1 MSKQYYPLEEAIN
14 NVYKALNIAK
24 KDAYKMT
31 QEEFMKAERE
41 IDKYVIW
48 VKHDKYMQFVPR
60 LIKNGELILPEE

>member
-31 QEEFMKAERE
+31 QEELMKAERE
-41 IDKYVIW
+41 ID
-48 VKHDKYMQFVPR
+48 
-60 LIKNGELILPEE
+60 